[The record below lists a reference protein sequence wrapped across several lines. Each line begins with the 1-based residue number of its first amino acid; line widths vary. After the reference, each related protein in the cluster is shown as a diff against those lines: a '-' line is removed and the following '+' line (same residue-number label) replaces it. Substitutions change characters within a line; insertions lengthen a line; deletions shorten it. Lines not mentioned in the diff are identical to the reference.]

1 MGEEHVAM
9 GPNIVVHD
17 KERAEDIYKKSS
29 IEFADL
35 WLEGLEDVDIRS
47 VATEGLIER
56 GYNEDTVE
64 MLMGGNILRLLRG
77 VIC

>member
-1 MGEEHVAM
+1 
-9 GPNIVVHD
+9 
-17 KERAEDIYKKSS
+17 
-29 IEFADL
+29 
-35 WLEGLEDVDIRS
+35 

-64 MLMGGNILRLLRG
+64 KLMGGNILRLLRG